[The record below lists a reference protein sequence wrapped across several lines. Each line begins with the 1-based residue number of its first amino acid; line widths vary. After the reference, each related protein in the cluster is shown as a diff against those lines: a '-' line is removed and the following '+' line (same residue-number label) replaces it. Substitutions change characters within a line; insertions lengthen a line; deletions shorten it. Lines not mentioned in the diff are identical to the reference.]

1 MFFVIHIASF
11 LVVVSIGV
19 NQDGSFC
26 VLCAPPCQLRTSQC
40 ASQPPWADSICKDS
54 DYFAQYEENGENF
67 WKLQKKFLSL
77 QHERNLFR
85 VRAPFGSASDLLK

>member
-1 MFFVIHIASF
+1 MMFFVIHIASF

-40 ASQPPWADSICKDS
+40 ASQPPWADTIAKI
-54 DYFAQYEENGENF
+54 Q
-67 WKLQKKFLSL
+67 
-77 QHERNLFR
+77 NLFVKQSTKVKKVGKR
-85 VRAPFGSASDLLK
+85 F